1 MAVVDLQSARVNV
14 RPSSPRSHRYRQSL
28 HPYLQ
33 PIGLF
38 LLALVLLFLKS
49 PDAILAPQ
57 FWAEDGPVFF
67 AAQFGHDWPQLL
79 TPYAGY
85 LHTVTRLVAW
95 LASGFDLAHAPL
107 IYNVLALLIDAVC
120 IAYVSLRLAPWFPRW
135 ALFLSFFIVPSSG
148 DIFGTATNVQ
158 WFMQFALAAACFAP
172 AAARH
177 AIPRALRI
185 VGYLALALAA
195 LSGPFSVLVMGLA
208 IGAMLLGRLEAAPGG
223 HPRAFGLSNFLR
235 AIGTVSSRLPKTNL
249 LVAFACACVQVAV
262 LMTNKVHT
270 PAGDFMMN
278 AELQASF
285 GVAKLGSFYLW
296 TVTHSF
302 LPPQL
307 GFLAAMIAITTAC
320 LVQTLLRP
328 AAWNGMGCLLLA
340 LGIVQPVLAYVK
352 EQNLFT
358 LTATSHYFYLLSVV
372 CCWIAW
378 NMVSER
384 LPAWRKPAFAVIAAL
399 VVFSMA
405 TRPEY
410 FQREALHDMQWH
422 KHAGRI
428 RSTPSVIVPINPA
441 PWYIQVSAR

>member
-14 RPSSPRSHRYRQSL
+14 RPSPHRPHRYRAWL
-28 HPYLQ
+28 HPCLQ
-33 PIGLF
+33 AAGLF
-38 LLALVLLFLKS
+38 LLALALLFLKS

-67 AAQFGHDWPQLL
+67 AAQFGRDWPQLL

-95 LASGFDLAHAPL
+95 IASGFEPAQAPL
-107 IYNVLALLIDAVC
+107 VYNALALVIDAAC
-120 IAYVSLRLAPWFPRW
+120 IAWVSLRLAPWFARW

-172 AAARH
+172 SAAPH
-177 AIPRALRI
+177 AAPRPVRI
-185 VGYLALALAA
+185 AGYVALALAA
-195 LSGPFSVLVMGLA
+195 LSGPFSVLAVGLA
-208 IGAMLLGRLEAAPGG
+208 LGALLLGRLDAAPGG
-223 HPRAFGLSNFLR
+223 HPRAFGLTNFLH
-235 AIGTVSSRLPKTNL
+235 AIGAVGRRLPKTNL
-249 LVAFACACVQVAV
+249 LIVFACACVQVAV

-285 GVAKLGSFYLW
+285 GVAKLGSFYFW

-307 GFLAAMIAITTAC
+307 GFMAAMIAITTAC
-320 LVQTLLRP
+320 LVRTLLRP
-328 AAWNGMGCLLLA
+328 GAWNGMACLLLA
-340 LGIVQPVLAYVK
+340 LGAVQPLLAYLK
-352 EQNLFT
+352 EQNVFT

-372 CCWIAW
+372 CCWIVW
-378 NMVSER
+378 NMIVER
-384 LPAWRKPAFAVIAAL
+384 VPAWRKPAFAAIAAL
-399 VVFSMA
+399 VVFSIA

-410 FQREALHDMQWH
+410 FQREALHDMQWA
-422 KHAGRI
+422 KHAGRL

-441 PWYIQVSAR
+441 PWYIKLSAK